1 MGGKSIAHRAAQY
14 RQRQRARYVTMAK
27 YHPLSADN
35 PNALGKRSG
44 KFPNCIDFFDDCPPQ
59 INDPNNPPDQCKTC
73 PKYRESKYFRPKK
86 REIPEFLRK
95 KLER

>member
-1 MGGKSIAHRAAQY
+1 MVGSAGEQFTKEKRRWSLKRKFKSDIFASVGK
-14 RQRQRARYVTMAK
+14 
-27 YHPLSADN
+27 
-35 PNALGKRSG
+35 GKTYPS
-44 KFPNCIDFFDDCPPQ
+44 CSSTFDDCPPQ

-95 KLER
+95 KLERKL

>member
-1 MGGKSIAHRAAQY
+1 MTQASKKFQQLKRKIHAWKASDRLKSS
-14 RQRQRARYVTMAK
+14 
-27 YHPLSADN
+27 LFDN
-35 PNALGKRSG
+35 VNKQAY
-44 KFPNCIDFFDDCPPQ
+44 PNCIGFFDDCPPQ

-95 KLER
+95 KIERIHERRMHI